1 MKHCNEHL
9 PQRSSLSATDGSFV
23 LFKSHFL
30 VFLFIISVLF
40 SAAGTALNFVVLVSV
55 TVTTL

>member
-1 MKHCNEHL
+1 M
-9 PQRSSLSATDGSFV
+9 SLEEPFACTAIQSCVA
-23 LFKSHFL
+23 